1 MVLDAFNVPFV
12 HPHPRIGLLRHK
24 HLGLLEPFSAFKF
37 DPRFMVPLMLVS
49 RWFARTFLVSEKA
62 KTNQGAHLVLYGGA
76 GTGKSLLS
84 SMIQAVIPTYRFLT
98 GSKF

>member
-1 MVLDAFNVPFV
+1 
-12 HPHPRIGLLRHK
+12 
-24 HLGLLEPFSAFKF
+24 
-37 DPRFMVPLMLVS
+37 MLVS
-49 RWFARTFLVSEKA
+49 RWFARTFLVSEKV

-84 SMIQAVIPTYRFLT
+84 SAIQAVIPTYRFLT